1 MTIEDA
7 TTHRVSLSDGGHLAV
22 HVVGSGPDVLLL
34 HGIPGSG
41 SAWDGVAACLA
52 ERHRV
57 LVPDLLGFG
66 ESSRPKQAERL
77 WAQGQRDALLLAL
90 DHLGLERAAIVG
102 HDFGGPVALL
112 LAAAR
117 PKLATHLVLA
127 ATNAFPDTPIPFP
140 LSAVT
145 WPWIGP
151 LAERAALSGTA
162 LSVTL
167 RLGVGRPRIRLDR
180 RAYVGDREQRRAIR
194 KIFATSLR
202 GLAERYEPIA
212 ENLSTIDVPT
222 LVLWGDRDPFFPVE
236 QGRRLAAAIPGARF
250 AVYEGA
256 GHFLP
261 EERAE
266 AFAEDLRMLHE
277 EGVVTR

>member
-1 MTIEDA
+1 MEEA
-7 TTHRVSLSDGGHLAV
+7 ATHRVALTDGGHLAV
-22 HVVGSGPDVLLL
+22 RVVGSGPDVLLL

-41 SAWDGVAACLA
+41 SAWDDVAARLV

-57 LVPDLLGFG
+57 VVPDLLGFG
-66 ESSRPKQAERL
+66 ESSRPRESERL
-77 WAQGQRDALLLAL
+77 WARAQRDALLQMV
-90 DHLGLERAAIVG
+90 DQLGIERAAIVG

-112 LAAAR
+112 LLAAR
-117 PKLATHLVLA
+117 PRLVTHLALA

-140 LSAVT
+140 LSTVT
-145 WPWIGP
+145 WPLIGP

-162 LSVTL
+162 LAATL

-180 RAYVGDREQRRAIR
+180 GAYVGARDQRRAIR

-202 GLAERYEPIA
+202 GLAERYGPIA
-212 ENLSTIDVPT
+212 ESLPTIDVPT
-222 LVLWGDRDPFFPVE
+222 LVIWGDRDPFFSLE
-236 QGRRLAAAIPGARF
+236 QGRRLADTIPGARF

-266 AFAEDLRMLHE
+266 AFAEDLLVLFAE
-277 EGVVTR
+277 EVVRR